1 MLRRIWQWLKKLW
14 RRVFI
19 KKPISA
25 PVEVKPARRLTDAEY
40 EALFFRLLAEVEQ
53 GLTRGGVKGLLAVN
67 GVTEAELIIWLR
79 GFGER
84 LLVAAAP
91 NQELGRRLVL
101 LRDLGMDLG
110 AVAYQIGV
118 QLQPEER
125 NDEITEVGE
134 ADAWF
139 NRGNEQYMVGNF
151 EVALASFNQALQFKR
166 DKHEAWN
173 NRGIALGN
181 LGSYEEALASF
192 DQSLRFQPDNH
203 QAWNNRGIALRNL
216 ERYEEAIAS
225 YDQALHFQPDF
236 HEAWHGRGVAL
247 GRLGRH
253 EEAIASYDQAV
264 HFKPD
269 KHEAWYN
276 RGIALDNLGR
286 YEEAIASYDKAVHFK
301 PDKHEAWYNRG
312 NALRN
317 LGRHEEAIASYD
329 KALHFQPDSHEAW
342 YNRGITLWNLG
353 RHEEAIASHDKAVH
367 FKPDKHEAWYGRG
380 IDLGN
385 LGRYEEAIASYD
397 NALHFQPNYHKA
409 WIGRGI
415 TAGLSRSCDPFLNLS
430 SAVARRNPDL
440 NQRGHNGKLASYE
453 EGLKY
458 CPQPEAQ
465 GLLHQYIGDT
475 HYFQGLSYRHP
486 RTYYRKAVKSY
497 NESLKFLTVADFPQL
512 RLEVLRVLIRVYLHL
527 GKTTEA
533 QELKR
538 LGTDLLKRLLD
549 ECQNPTQKKQ
559 LTLKFVSFQ
568 QFTVDLAV
576 QSGNWCAALELAEEG
591 KNACLGWLLPDLLE
605 PSSSEPNQPRLAQIQ
620 QLLNPT
626 TAIVYWHLSPY
637 ALHTFILTEN
647 KPPVVLQTS
656 SQHLQQF
663 ETWTKTWNEEYSN
676 HRKGKDSPPEAQP
689 TWQDHLP
696 STLEKLSE
704 ILDITAIVN
713 IINDQ
718 ESNSIQNLIL
728 IPHRDLHL
736 FPLHAIFPDNFTITY
751 LPSAQM
757 GINLKKINL
766 NPTPINQLPIL
777 SIENPNHKDYGSLPY
792 AEIESAAINQL
803 FPISQQL
810 DEEKATNQ
818 NVINAL
824 QNNHGILHFTGHGF
838 YNFNNP
844 QKSALALSG
853 EDLLTLEEIYNIPD
867 LNKYQLVTLSAC
879 ETAITNQQTI
889 TAEYVG
895 LVSAFLAQG
904 VNTVISTLWNV
915 PDISS
920 GFFMIYFYW
929 QLKKGHP
936 PAIALKKSQK
946 WLSNLTF
953 AKLERI
959 YKLIFSKL
967 PREEEPLRPFIRS
980 YIKAIP
986 SMSIAKKQQKLYANP
1001 YYWAGFTITGF

>member
-1 MLRRIWQWLKKLW
+1 MLRQIWQW
-14 RRVFI
+14 I
-19 KKPISA
+19 KKPTPV
-25 PVEVKPARRLTDAEY
+25 PVEVKPARRLTGAEY
-40 EALFFRLLAEVEQ
+40 EALFFRLLAEIEQ

-67 GVTEAELIIWLR
+67 GVTEVELIIWLR

-84 LLVAAAP
+84 LLVADAP

-101 LRDLGMDLG
+101 LRDLEMDLG
-110 AVAYQIGV
+110 EVAYQIGV
-118 QLQPEER
+118 QLQPEET
-125 NDEITEVGE
+125 NDVVIPSGSQEIKGVEETKT
-134 ADAWF
+134 WL
-139 NRGNEQYMVGNF
+139 NRGHEQYMAGNF
-151 EVALASFNQALQFKR
+151 EEAIAAYDHILHFKPDGYHYAWSLRGIVLNKLGRNEEAIASYDQALQFKP
-166 DKHEAWN
+166 DDHAVWN

-181 LGSYEEALASF
+181 LG
-192 DQSLRFQPDNH
+192 
-203 QAWNNRGIALRNL
+203 RN
-216 ERYEEAIAS
+216 EEAIAS
-225 YDQALHFQPDF
+225 FDQALQFKPDF
-236 HEAWHGRGVAL
+236 HDPWYGRGNAL
-247 GRLGRH
+247 GKLGRN
-253 EEAIASYDQAV
+253 EEAIASFDQALQ
-264 HFKPD
+264 FKPD
-269 KHEAWYN
+269 FHDAWN
-276 RGIALDNLGR
+276 GRGIALGKLGK
-286 YEEAIASYDKAVHFK
+286 YEEAIASYDKALQFK
-301 PDKHEAWYNRG
+301 PDYHYAWLNRG
-312 NALRN
+312 FAA
-317 LGRHEEAIASYD
+317 GQS
-329 KALHFQPDSHEAW
+329 
-342 YNRGITLWNLG
+342 RG
-353 RHEEAIASHDKAVH
+353 HDR
-367 FKPDKHEAWYGRG
+367 F
-380 IDLGN
+380 
-385 LGRYEEAIASYD
+385 
-397 NALHFQPNYHKA
+397 
-409 WIGRGI
+409 
-415 TAGLSRSCDPFLNLS
+415 LSLS
-430 SAVARRNPDL
+430 SAVATRNPDL
-440 NQRGHNGKLASYE
+440 NQRGYDGKLAIYE

-458 CPQPEAQ
+458 CPQPEGQ
-465 GLLHQYIGDT
+465 GLLHQAIGNA
-475 HYFQGLSYRHP
+475 HYFQGLSQRYP

-497 NESLKFLTVADFPQL
+497 NESLKFLTVEDFPQL
-512 RLEVLRVLIRVYLHL
+512 RLEVLKDLIIVHLHL
-527 GKTTEA
+527 GETTES
-533 QELKR
+533 QEVQR
-538 LGTDLLKRLLD
+538 LGTDLLRRVLN
-549 ECQNPTQKKQ
+549 ECQSPTKRKQ

-605 PSSSEPNQPRLAQIQ
+605 DSTSKPNQPRLDQIQ

-647 KPPVVLQTS
+647 KPPVILQTS

-663 ETWTKTWNEEYSN
+663 ETWTKTWDEEYSK

-696 STLEKLSE
+696 STLQKLSE
-704 ILDITAIVN
+704 ILDIAAIVN

-751 LPSAQM
+751 LPSAQI
-757 GINLKKINL
+757 GINLKKINP
-766 NPTPINQLPIL
+766 NPIPINQLPIL
-777 SIENPNHKDYGSLPY
+777 SIENPNHEDYGSLPY

-810 DEEKATNQ
+810 AQNQATNKE
-818 NVINAL
+818 VINAL

-853 EDLLTLEEIYNIPD
+853 EDLLTLEEIYNIPN

-889 TAEYVG
+889 TTEYVG

-904 VNTVISTLWNV
+904 VNTVISTLWTV

-929 QLKKGHP
+929 QLKKGQP
-936 PAIALKKSQK
+936 PALALKKSQK

-980 YIKAIP
+980 YIKTIP
-986 SMSIAKKQQKLYANP
+986 SMSIAEKQQKLYANP

>member
-1 MLRRIWQWLKKLW
+1 MLRQIWQWLKKLW

-19 KKPISA
+19 KKPTSA
-25 PVEVKPARRLTDAEY
+25 PVEVKPARRLNDAEY

-53 GLTRGGVKGLLAVN
+53 GLTRGGVKGLLAVK
-67 GVTEAELIIWLR
+67 GVTETKLIIWLR

-84 LLVAAAP
+84 LLVADAP
-91 NQELGRRLVL
+91 NQELGRRLVQ

-110 AVAYQIGV
+110 EVAYQIGV

-125 NDEITEVGE
+125 NDVVIPSASEEIAEVGE
-134 ADAWF
+134 AETWF
-139 NRGNEQYMVGNF
+139 NRGYEQAMAGNF
-151 EVALASFNQALQFKR
+151 ETALASWDKAVYFKP
-166 DKHEAWN
+166 DYHDAWN
-173 NRGIALGN
+173 
-181 LGSYEEALASF
+181 
-192 DQSLRFQPDNH
+192 
-203 QAWNNRGIALRNL
+203 
-216 ERYEEAIAS
+216 
-225 YDQALHFQPDF
+225 
-236 HEAWHGRGVAL
+236 GRGVAL
-247 GRLGRH
+247 LNLGRY
-253 EEAIASYDQAV
+253 EDAITSWDKAV
-264 HFKPD
+264 YFKPD
-269 KHEAWYN
+269 KHETWYN
-276 RGIALDNLGR
+276 RGVA
-286 YEEAIASYDKAVHFK
+286 
-301 PDKHEAWYNRG
+301 
-312 NALRN
+312 
-317 LGRHEEAIASYD
+317 
-329 KALHFQPDSHEAW
+329 
-342 YNRGITLWNLG
+342 
-353 RHEEAIASHDKAVH
+353 
-367 FKPDKHEAWYGRG
+367 
-380 IDLGN
+380 LGN
-385 LGRYEEAIASYD
+385 LGRYEEAINSYD
-397 NALHFQPNYHKA
+397 
-409 WIGRGI
+409 
-415 TAGLSRSCDPFLNLS
+415 
-430 SAVARRNPDL
+430 
-440 NQRGHNGKLASYE
+440 
-453 EGLKY
+453 
-458 CPQPEAQ
+458 QPEAQ
-465 GLLHQYIGDT
+465 GLLHQAIGNA
-475 HYFQGLSYRHP
+475 HYFQGLSHRHP
-486 RTYYRKAVKSY
+486 RTYYRKAVTSY

-512 RLEVLRVLIRVYLHL
+512 HLEVLRDLIRVHLHL
-527 GKTTEA
+527 GEITEA
-533 QELKR
+533 QELQR
-538 LGTDLLKRLLD
+538 LGTDLLRRLLD

-605 PSSSEPNQPRLAQIQ
+605 DSTSKPHQPRLAQIQ

-647 KPPVVLQTS
+647 KPPVILQTS

-676 HRKGKDSPPEAQP
+676 HRKGKDSLPEAQP
-689 TWQDHLP
+689 TWRDHLP
-696 STLEKLSE
+696 STLQQLRE
-704 ILDITAIVN
+704 ILDIAAIVN

-751 LPSAQM
+751 LPSAQI
-757 GINLKKINL
+757 GINLKKINH

-810 DEEKATNQ
+810 AQNQATNKE
-818 NVINAL
+818 VINAL
-824 QNNHGILHFTGHGF
+824 QNNYGILHFTGHGF

-844 QKSALALSG
+844 LKSALALSG
-853 EDLLTLEEIYNIPD
+853 EDLLTLEKIYNIPN

-904 VNTVISTLWNV
+904 VNTVISTLWTV

-929 QLKKGHP
+929 QLKKGNP
-936 PAIALKKSQK
+936 PALALKKSQK

-959 YKLIFSKL
+959 YKLIFPKL
-967 PREEEPLRPFIRS
+967 PREDETLRPFIRP

-986 SMSIAKKQQKLYANP
+986 SMSIAEKQQKLYANP

>member
-1 MLRRIWQWLKKLW
+1 M
-14 RRVFI
+14 
-19 KKPISA
+19 KKPTSA

-40 EALFFRLLAEVEQ
+40 EALFFRLLAKVEQ

-84 LLVAAAP
+84 LLVADAP
-91 NQELGRRLVL
+91 NQELGRRLVQ

-110 AVAYQIGV
+110 EVAYQIGV
-118 QLQPEER
+118 QLQPEET
-125 NDEITEVGE
+125 NDVVIPSASEEITEVGE
-134 ADAWF
+134 AETWL
-139 NRGNEQYMVGNF
+139 NRGNEQLMTGDF
-151 EVALASFNQALQFKR
+151 EAALASYDQVLQFKP
-166 DKHEAWN
+166 DDHQAWD
-173 NRGIALGN
+173 NRGAALGN
-181 LGSYEEALASF
+181 LGRNEEAIASFDKALYFQPDFYQTWYNQGIALRDLGRYEEAIASF
-192 DQSLRFQPDNH
+192 EKALDIQPEYHHAWHNRGAALSDLGRYEEAIVSFDKALYFQHDDH
-203 QAWNNRGIALRNL
+203 YTWNGRGIALRNLGRYEEAIASFDKALYFQIDYHYAWYNQGIALRDLGRYEEAIISFDQSVQFKSDYYHAWSERGVVLGNL

-225 YDQALHFQPDF
+225 FDKALNLQPDY
-236 HEAWHGRGVAL
+236 HYAWHNRGAAL
-247 GRLGRH
+247 SNLERD
-253 EEAIASYDQAV
+253 EEAIASYDQALQ
-264 HFKPD
+264 FKPD
-269 KHEAWYN
+269 YHQTWHN
-276 RGIALDNLGR
+276 RGIAAGQ
-286 YEEAIASYDKAVHFK
+286 S
-301 PDKHEAWYNRG
+301 
-312 NALRN
+312 RN
-317 LGRHEEAIASYD
+317 
-329 KALHFQPDSHEAW
+329 
-342 YNRGITLWNLG
+342 
-353 RHEEAIASHDKAVH
+353 
-367 FKPDKHEAWYGRG
+367 
-380 IDLGN
+380 
-385 LGRYEEAIASYD
+385 
-397 NALHFQPNYHKA
+397 
-409 WIGRGI
+409 
-415 TAGLSRSCDPFLNLS
+415 CDPYLS
-430 SAVARRNPDL
+430 LLSAVARRNPDL
-440 NQRGHNGKLASYE
+440 NQRGYDGKLASYE

-465 GLLHQYIGDT
+465 GLLHQAIGNA
-475 HYFQGLSYRHP
+475 HYFQGLSQRHP

-512 RLEVLRVLIRVYLHL
+512 RLEVLRDLIRVHLHL

-538 LGTDLLKRLLD
+538 LGTDLLRRLLD
-549 ECQNPTQKKQ
+549 ESQNPTQKKQ

-591 KNACLGWLLPDLLE
+591 KNACLGWLLPNLPEDSTSK
-605 PSSSEPNQPRLAQIQ
+605 PHQPKLAQIQ

-647 KPPVVLQTS
+647 KPPVILQTS

-663 ETWTKTWNEEYSN
+663 ETWTKTWNEEYSK
-676 HRKGKDSPPEAQP
+676 HRKGKDSLPEAQP
-689 TWQDHLP
+689 TWRDHLP
-696 STLEKLSE
+696 SKLQQLRE
-704 ILDITAIVN
+704 ILDIAAIVN

-736 FPLHAIFPDNFTITY
+736 FPLHATFPDNFTITY
-751 LPSAQM
+751 LPSAQI
-757 GINLKKINL
+757 GINLKKFNP
-766 NPTPINQLPIL
+766 NPTPIHQLPIL
-777 SIENPNHKDYGSLPY
+777 SIENPNHEGYGSLPY

-810 DEEKATNQ
+810 AQNQATNQ
-818 NVINAL
+818 EVINAL
-824 QNNHGILHFTGHGF
+824 QNNYGILHFTGHGF

-853 EDLLTLEEIYNIPD
+853 KDLLTLEEIYNIPN

-904 VNTVISTLWNV
+904 VNTVISTLWTV
-915 PDISS
+915 PDNSS

-929 QLKKGHP
+929 QLKKGKP
-936 PAIALKKSQK
+936 PALALKKSQK

-959 YKLIFSKL
+959 YKLIFPKL
-967 PREEEPLRPFIRS
+967 PREEVPLRPFIRP
-980 YIKAIP
+980 YIAAIP
-986 SMSIAKKQQKLYANP
+986 SMSIAEKQQKLYANP
-1001 YYWAGFTITGF
+1001 YYWAGFTITGC